1 MTAVFAG
8 DESVSEGCLLTDIE
22 GRITSVSPD
31 ALALFDRSAG
41 EMVGR
46 FIADFVPREQLSRL
60 GDAYRALIETG
71 HSVRCTLALPGRGE
85 AAPEIQARLFVVQDA
100 GGRPRAISLTLTPP
114 PQLQPEGAGDSAVEP
129 AWSPPP
135 SNSELESDPPPLP
148 GSAGDGAE
156 ALVQALMETRALG
169 LSVTAPDGTL
179 LRLNA
184 LAAEIMGIDTGI
196 GTSIGSDEWT
206 VAGAD
211 GTPLDPSQ
219 YPAAIALREGRAVT
233 GQEIRV
239 QRPDGEWRWLSV
251 SSAPVDH
258 PDYGVII
265 AYTDVTESKES
276 EARLKATFESISDLV
291 FSLDRQGRYG
301 VLEGGA
307 GSAFLDGRSASE
319 FSGTLRSEGTG
330 DDPVHRDALDRA
342 FAGEHVVYEWRF
354 DRLDPPR
361 WVQTSL
367 SPMNDASGEINHVV
381 GVTRDVT
388 DRVSLEEARL
398 EMQRRSVEAQKA
410 ESLAVLAGGVAHD
423 FNNLLSGVLLN
434 AELARRDVG
443 PTDLSRELLDD
454 IVAAAE
460 RATELSRQMLAYSG
474 RGAIHR
480 SRVQPNEIARALRS
494 ALGPTLAPGQT
505 LDLDLADRLPE
516 VEGDQSQIWQALYNV
531 TSNALEA
538 GGDHGRVT
546 LTTALVDFDPSTSP
560 LAGATDHLAAGR
572 FVDIAVADDG
582 PGIDPEMRDRVF
594 EPFFNGGFRGR
605 GLGLSAAQG
614 AMLAHGGAIL
624 HEPGPA
630 GGTRFHLLLP
640 LTEVAAPAAV
650 RDGDAPDPASERR
663 RTILFADDEHIVR
676 RAGARLLQALDFD
689 VIEAED
695 GERALDLWEEH
706 REAIDL
712 VILDVTMPRLGGRET
727 LARLR
732 ERAPGLR
739 ILLTSG
745 YDAADVLG
753 TPGPT
758 PDGFIEKPFR
768 LDHVRAQVEAVMA

>member
-1 MTAVFAG
+1 MTSVFAG
-8 DESVSEGCLLTDIE
+8 NAPPSEGCLLTDIE

-31 ALALFDRSAG
+31 ALALFDRPAG
-41 EMVGR
+41 DVIGR

-71 HSVRCTLALPGRGE
+71 RSVRCTLALAGQTAGASGTE
-85 AAPEIQARLFVVQDA
+85 ARFFLIQDT
-100 GGRPRAISLTLTPP
+100 GGRPRAISITFAPSP
-114 PQLQPEGAGDSAVEP
+114 SAADGDPAVEP
-129 AWSPPP
+129 
-135 SNSELESDPPPLP
+135 DPPPLP
-148 GSAGDGAE
+148 GSAGSGAE

-169 LSVTAPDGTL
+169 LSVTDPDGML
-179 LRLNA
+179 LRVNA

-196 GTSIGSDEWT
+196 GSSIGSDEWT

-211 GTPLDPSQ
+211 GTPLDPAQ

-233 GQEIRV
+233 GQEIRI

-251 SSAPVDH
+251 NSAPVDH

-291 FSLDRQGRYG
+291 FSLDREGRYG

-307 GSAFLDGRSASE
+307 GSPFLDGRVASD
-319 FSGTLRSEGTG
+319 FSGSLRSEGTG
-330 DDPVHRDALDRA
+330 NDPVHQDALDRA

-354 DRLDPPR
+354 DRFDPPR

-423 FNNLLSGVLLN
+423 FNNLLSGVMLN

-443 PTDLSRELLDD
+443 PADRARELLDD

-480 SRVQPNEIARALRS
+480 SRVQPNEILRALRS
-494 ALGPTLAPGQT
+494 ALAPSLAPGQS
-505 LDLDLADRLPE
+505 LDLALADRLPE
-516 VEGDQSQIWQALYNV
+516 VEGDQSQIWQAVYNV

-538 GGDHGRVT
+538 TGENGRVR
-546 LTTALVDFDPSTSP
+546 LSSSVVDFDPATTP
-560 LAGATDHLAAGR
+560 LAGATDHLDAGR
-572 FVDIAVADDG
+572 FVDIVVSDDG
-582 PGIDPEMRDRVF
+582 PGIDPEIRDRVF

-624 HEPGPA
+624 HEPGPE
-630 GGTRFHLLLP
+630 GGTRFHLLVP
-640 LTEVAAPAAV
+640 LIEGAGPATAAQGEPAETPSV
-650 RDGDAPDPASERR
+650 HR

-695 GERALDLWEEH
+695 GERALELWEEH
-706 REAIDL
+706 RDEIDL
-712 VILDVTMPRLGGRET
+712 VILDVTMPRLGGREA

-768 LDHVRAQVEAVMA
+768 LEHVRAQVEAAIA